1 MIQGKETILL
11 NSKTV
16 KTWVENVEFQTK
28 AIQMF
33 VFVSNTKDCYF
44 IRQDREWEKYNGVGG
59 GGTTTTTTKAWL
71 IIPDGGED
79 E

>member
-1 MIQGKETILL
+1 
-11 NSKTV
+11 
-16 KTWVENVEFQTK
+16 
-28 AIQMF
+28 MF

-59 GGTTTTTTKAWL
+59 GGTTTTTKAWL

>member
-59 GGTTTTTTKAWL
+59 GTTTTTKAWL